1 MNRKTHKKEK
11 WIFGVWGRHYSQ
23 QDCLSLVNGAN
34 LDQALKHIV
43 AILMCDE
50 VRQFIVDFR
59 EH

>member
-1 MNRKTHKKEK
+1 MRALFIEDKI
-11 WIFGVWGRHYSQ
+11 WYILFQSQ

-50 VRQFIVDFR
+50 VRQSIVDLR